1 MEPHKCED
9 KYLHTVIEES
19 SMEKKYLSQLQGKK
33 ASAID
38 SWRIESLSSQ
48 RMRSW
53 PSKDPQPEK
62 EHEIQNKLC
71 LSWIH
76 NAM

>member
-1 MEPHKCED
+1 MESHKYED
-9 KYLHTVIEES
+9 KYLHTVIKES

-33 ASAID
+33 ESAID

-62 EHEIQNKLC
+62 EYEIQNKLC